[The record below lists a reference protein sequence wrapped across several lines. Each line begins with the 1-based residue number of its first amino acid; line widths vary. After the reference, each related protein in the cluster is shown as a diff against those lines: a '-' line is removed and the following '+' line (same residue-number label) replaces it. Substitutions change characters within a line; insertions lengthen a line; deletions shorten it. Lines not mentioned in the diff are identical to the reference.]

1 MSKRSPSLSRRRF
14 LGAAAAAGGSLAG
27 SVLASPRRRESD
39 PVIALADAIRDHD
52 RLGAFDVAAHAL
64 AGGATTDHVLSAC
77 LLAGVREVRPRHV
90 GGKAHAMMMIGSLL
104 DLTAG
109 ARASDAR
116 LLTLFA
122 VDDFKRSQALDV
134 AQNDDW
140 KLVPRVAKGTVDAAT
155 ARREFETAMD
165 AWDDER
171 ADTALVELIP
181 LVDPSTLFDVLRPY
195 VMRCYVNIGHKA
207 IYGAL
212 LERTLRDPR
221 VGLVHAA
228 PVLRNLVDGLLHD
241 RGGKDVRS
249 FERSSEL
256 AANLEKA
263 TNRGGAADPA
273 ASLTLLSRLRG
284 RGWEESQDLVAE
296 AVAAG
301 ASERTA
307 FDSLRLRAA
316 ESFSQR
322 PKEGPAREVKQ
333 LLPVHFVT
341 TVNAFFSSSRRT
353 GDSTLRAIAL
363 LQATAWL
370 AQHAEDIPGIAD
382 YEPRGSPID
391 IEEEGEPRSKTL
403 GEAFDARDESATR
416 AALRSTPDPVSAMKE
431 TLVPRF
437 ASKCDEHHEVKY
449 AAAALAEADA
459 AHPSLRPL
467 LLATAVTYL
476 PGNREAEFEGALL
489 AEEALRRAG
498 ISGD

>member
-1 MSKRSPSLSRRRF
+1 MPKRSRLSRRRF
-14 LGAAAAAGGSLAG
+14 LGATAAAGSVWAG
-27 SVLASPRRRESD
+27 SVFAIPRRLESD
-39 PVIALADAIRDHD
+39 PVLALADAIRDGD
-52 RLGAFDVAAHAL
+52 RIGALDVAARAL
-64 AGGATTDHVLSAC
+64 AKGATTDQLLSAC
-77 LLAGVREVRPRHV
+77 LLAGVREVRARHV

-134 AQNDDW
+134 RQNDDW
-140 KLVPRVAKGTVDAAT
+140 KLATRSARGTVGAVA
-155 ARREFETAMD
+155 ARREFEAAMNT
-165 AWDDER
+165 WDDER
-171 ADTALVELIP
+171 ADTALVELLP

-195 VMRCYVNIGHKA
+195 VMRCYVNIGHKV

-221 VGLVHAA
+221 IGWALAEPA
-228 PVLRNLVDGLLHD
+228 LRNLVDGLLHD
-241 RGGKDVRS
+241 RGGKDVTS

-256 AANLEKA
+256 AAPLAKA
-263 TNRGGAADPA
+263 TNREGAADPA
-273 ASLTLLSRLRG
+273 VSRLLLAKLRG
-284 RGWEESQDLVAE
+284 RDWKASQDLVAE

-307 FDSLRLRAA
+307 FDALRLRAA
-316 ESFSQR
+316 ESFAQR

-341 TVNAFFSSSRRT
+341 TVNAFFSSSRAAENP
-353 GDSTLRAIAL
+353 SLRAIAL
-363 LQATAWL
+363 LQASAWL
-370 AQHAEDIPGIAD
+370 AKHEEDIPDIAD
-382 YEPRGSPID
+382 YEPRGSRID
-391 IEEEGEPRSKTL
+391 LDAGPEPEPNRL
-403 GEAFDARDESATR
+403 DEAFDARDEATTR
-416 AALRSTPDPVSAMKE
+416 AALSRTPDPVTAMKK
-431 TLVPRF
+431 TMLPRF
-437 ASKCDEHHEVKY
+437 TSKCDEHHEIKY

-476 PGNREAEFEGALL
+476 PGNREAEFEGATL
-489 AEEALRRAG
+489 AREALRRAG
-498 ISGD
+498 LTED